1 MIFTPT
7 LPPQTTLE
15 IASKE
20 FVQFIENF
28 YKPNL
33 SIQLKGKVL
42 TKITLQDGKTHI
54 GELIIPKEKTDFV
67 NLKVQEKGKLATIKI
82 LKKQIRDMENYTPS
96 PKTEEKSGNI
106 GTITARDGKQIKG
119 TIYSDENDVEFIKID
134 TMENGEMK
142 TYRFHKTK
150 IRMSFE

>member
-7 LPPQTTLE
+7 LPPQPIME

-20 FVQFIENF
+20 LVQSRENF
-28 YKPNL
+28 YSSNL
-33 SIQLKGKVL
+33 SAQLKGKVL
-42 TKITLQDGKTHI
+42 SKITLQDGKTHI
-54 GELIIPKEKTDFV
+54 GELSIPKEKTDFV
-67 NLKVQEKGKLATIKI
+67 NLKVQENGKLTTIKI
-82 LKKQIRDMENYTPS
+82 PKNQIRDMENYTPS

-106 GTITARDGKQIKG
+106 GTITTRNGKQIKG

-142 TYRFHKTK
+142 TYRFHKTE